1 MRGLVSD
8 LEQRMAAS
16 PLTIRI
22 KKNADGSAVLTCTR
36 ADGSV
41 TWQRQLGPH
50 GAFFPRHD
58 LTHYAVETV
67 LGHPQSFYGLVAT
80 GWDISDFGP
89 PWKKGPLTQE
99 AGYTELI
106 VGFLDS
112 ERASLTR
119 WSAEEFNEKAAIF
132 YRDRKIAEAPPKLT
146 DDDLDRVRARRSEL
160 FQRWDA
166 VPPGDAL
173 ELMFDPR
180 ALGAIVR

>member
-1 MRGLVSD
+1 MSTG
-8 LEQRMAAS
+8 
-16 PLTIRI
+16 PITIRI
-22 KKNADGSAVLTCTR
+22 KKNADASAVLTCTR

-67 LGHPQSFYGLVAT
+67 LAHPRSFYGLIAT

-89 PWKKGPLTQE
+89 PWKKGPLTRE

-106 VGFLDS
+106 VGFLDA

-119 WSAEEFNEKAAIF
+119 WSADDFNEKAVIF
-132 YRDRKIAEAPPKLT
+132 YRDHKIPDTPPKLS
-146 DDDLDRVRARRSEL
+146 DDDLDRIRARRSEL

-166 VPPGDAL
+166 VPSGDAL
-173 ELMFDPR
+173 ELTFDPG
-180 ALGAIVR
+180 ALGTAVR

>member
-1 MRGLVSD
+1 MP
-8 LEQRMAAS
+8 AS
-16 PLTIRI
+16 PITIRI

-67 LGHPQSFYGLVAT
+67 LAYAHGFYGLISI

-89 PWKKGPLTQE
+89 PWKKGPLPDE

-106 VGFLDS
+106 VGFLDA
-112 ERASLTR
+112 ERASFTR
-119 WSAEEFNEKAAIF
+119 WSAAEFNEKAVIF
-132 YRDRKIAEAPPKLT
+132 YREHKITHTRTPLT
-146 DDDLDRVRARRSEL
+146 DDDLDRIRARRSEL
-160 FQRWDA
+160 FERWDA
-166 VPPGDAL
+166 VPAGDAL
-173 ELMFDPR
+173 ELTFDPG
-180 ALGAIVR
+180 ALGAAAR